1 MVVFV
6 CIFLFVC
13 FHVNDKCI
21 LSGNP
26 WYCSALDTN
35 VNKYIERDINSK
47 VWKDFYDRE
56 NDNDDNIDNAE
67 FDANDNDKD
76 NYNDN
81 GKFYNDREYGNNDN
95 HNDGDKED

>member
-1 MVVFV
+1 MVAFV
-6 CIFLFVC
+6 CLFVC

-26 WYCSALDTN
+26 WYCSPLVTN

-47 VWKDFYDRE
+47 DFYDKE

-67 FDANDNDKD
+67 FDDNDNDKD
-76 NYNDN
+76 NHNN
-81 GKFYNDREYGNNDN
+81 ANICSNNDN
-95 HNDGDKED
+95 ISRTTTITNNNNDNTDN